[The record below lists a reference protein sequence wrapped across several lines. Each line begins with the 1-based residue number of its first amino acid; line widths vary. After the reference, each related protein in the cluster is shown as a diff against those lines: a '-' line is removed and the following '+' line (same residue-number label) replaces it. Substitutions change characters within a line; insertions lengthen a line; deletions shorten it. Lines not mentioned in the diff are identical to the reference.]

1 MSYCLNPDCQKPQN
15 PAGYN
20 FCHNCGAKL
29 LLGDRYRALKSIGQ
43 GGFGRTF
50 LAVDEYKPSKPRCVI
65 KQFFPQFQTPQNAQ
79 KAAQLFQKEAVRL
92 DDLGTHPQIP
102 ALFAHF
108 ESDNY
113 QYLVQEFID
122 GKTLAQELEAE
133 GALSEFK
140 VREVLFDLLPVLQFV
155 HEKKVIHRDIKPENI
170 IRRATI
176 TELLEAN
183 NEMQEEPNRLKSGQ
197 LVLVDFGAAKFAT
210 ATALGRTGTVIG
222 TAGYVAPEQFLGQ
235 AVPASDL
242 YCLGVTCVQLLT
254 ATEPFSLF
262 DVKEGVWHWRDYL
275 LSPVTLEFAKVLD
288 RLLEANLNRRYHSA
302 TEVLT
307 DLDWL
312 PPVTHRTTPKPKPSP
327 GVRGNSPPP
336 PPNNP
341 SIVSRLM
348 GATPQ
353 MIKGTIL
360 ENLGKFDAAIA
371 SYDQAIA
378 LKPNNADAWYKKAR
392 LYAEMGNYDE
402 ALSGYEK
409 TLELKPDRWDAWR
422 DKGIMLYKL
431 RRYQDAISSYL
442 KALQFQPNQ
451 ALIWLLMSM
460 AIKQTGNNN
469 EAQTTLDQARQL
481 MPERDAERA
490 SMLWQAWEILIKN

>member
-108 ESDNY
+108 EADNY

-122 GKTLAQELEAE
+122 GQTLAQELGA
-133 GALSEFK
+133 GVALSEFK

-155 HEKKVIHRDIKPENI
+155 HEKQVIHRDIKPENI
-170 IRRATI
+170 IRRASK
-176 TELLEAN
+176 TEILEPEN
-183 NEMQEEPNRLKSGQ
+183 NGKPEDNPFQLGQ

-222 TAGYVAPEQFLGQ
+222 TVGYVAPEQFIGQ

-254 ATEPFSLF
+254 ATEPFDLF
-262 DVKEGVWHWRDYL
+262 DVKEGIWHWRDYL

-288 RLLEANLNRRYHSA
+288 RLLEANLNQRYRSA

-312 PPVTHRTTPKPKPSP
+312 PPVTHRTNPKPNPSP
-327 GVRGNSPPP
+327 GVRGNSPHP

-360 ENLGKFDAAIA
+360 ENFGKFEAAIA

-392 LYAEMGNYDE
+392 LYAEMSNYDE

-422 DKGIMLYKL
+422 DQGIMLYKL
-431 RRYQDAISSYL
+431 RRYPDAVSSYL
-442 KALQFQPNQ
+442 KALQFQPHQ
-451 ALIWLLMSM
+451 PMIWLLMSM
-460 AIKQTGNNN
+460 AIKQTGNNK
-469 EAQTTLDQARQL
+469 EAQTTLEQARQL

>member
-1 MSYCLNPDCQKPQN
+1 MRNPEDN
-15 PAGYN
+15 
-20 FCHNCGAKL
+20 
-29 LLGDRYRALKSIGQ
+29 
-43 GGFGRTF
+43 
-50 LAVDEYKPSKPRCVI
+50 
-65 KQFFPQFQTPQNAQ
+65 QFQ
-79 KAAQLFQKEAVRL
+79 L
-92 DDLGTHPQIP
+92 
-102 ALFAHF
+102 
-108 ESDNY
+108 
-113 QYLVQEFID
+113 
-122 GKTLAQELEAE
+122 
-133 GALSEFK
+133 
-140 VREVLFDLLPVLQFV
+140 
-155 HEKKVIHRDIKPENI
+155 
-170 IRRATI
+170 
-176 TELLEAN
+176 
-183 NEMQEEPNRLKSGQ
+183 GQ

-262 DVKEGVWHWRDYL
+262 DVKEGIWHWRDYL

-288 RLLEANLNRRYHSA
+288 RLLEANLNQRYHSA

-312 PPVTHRTTPKPKPSP
+312 PPVTHRRNPKPNPSP

-341 SIVSRLM
+341 SIVSRLI

-360 ENLGKFDAAIA
+360 ENFGKFEAAIA

-431 RRYQDAISSYL
+431 RRYQDAVSSYL
-442 KALQFQPNQ
+442 KALQYQPNQ
-451 ALIWLLMSM
+451 ALVWLLMSM
-460 AIKQTGNNN
+460 AIKQTGNNK